1 MISTACSR
9 SSSSSGFHYVS
20 QEGSAPEL
28 TRSGLYGDTPQELAA
43 EFQDYA
49 DGTRLHNNQL
59 NILISPDVNQRNFS
73 DDELRRITEKHLQN
87 LGLENNPHIAY
98 IHRNTAHPH
107 VHILVSRADAQKSV
121 YKDSYIGQRAE
132 QSINSICKDLGLEN
146 ARESV
151 RELRQSL
158 FRNLQQ
164 QARESV
170 SLEHLNRRLQNRDI
184 RVEAVY
190 KPNGKDIQ
198 GYRVHSGSQSFKL
211 SEVNRELSKNL
222 TTQLSRNAE
231 TVNQAISRTISHG
244 GNDKA
249 LDILGKSIGHGL
261 SKGANLTSDVTK
273 AVSMAS
279 NPVSLCTSIVQA
291 TVVQTIVRGMDWG
304 MER

>member
-9 SSSSSGFHYVS
+9 ASSPSGFNYVS
-20 QEGSAPEL
+20 QEGNAQEL
-28 TRSGLYGDTPQELAA
+28 TRSGLCGDTPQELDA
-43 EFQDYA
+43 EFKGYA
-49 DGTRLHNNQL
+49 EGTRLQNNQL
-59 NILISPDVNQRNFS
+59 NILISPDVNQSDFS
-73 DDELRRITEKHLQN
+73 DSELLDITEKHLQN

-98 IHRNTAHPH
+98 VHRNTDHPH
-107 VHILVSRADAQKSV
+107 VHILVSRADAQKHV
-121 YKDSYIGQRAE
+121 CKDSYIGQRAK
-132 QSINSICKDLGLEN
+132 QSINAICKDLGLEN

-158 FRNLQQ
+158 SRNIQI

-170 SLEHLNRRLQNRDI
+170 SLEQLNRRLSNKDI

-190 KPNGKDIQ
+190 KTNGKNIQ
-198 GYRVHSGSQSFKL
+198 GYRVHAGARSFKL
-211 SEVNRELSKNL
+211 SEVNRGLSQNL
-222 TTQLSRNAE
+222 TSQLSRNAE

-249 LDILGKSIGHGL
+249 LEMLSKHIGHGI
-261 SKGANLTSDVTK
+261 SKGANLVSDVTK

-279 NPVSLCTSIVQA
+279 NPVSLCSSIVQA
-291 TVVQTIVRGMDWG
+291 TAVKVVVRGMDWG